1 MHRFHLPSAVTC
13 GTIPRG
19 KVGAAIDGTTLSPL
33 ATRPDMSKEAEFEQ
47 QLRDALHHLYD
58 YPYLQRHPLAVQC
71 FPDAEEG
78 GLRRAHRFNRLLLE
92 SIEELNPPGA
102 SPADTSRARFYTLL
116 VYRYVDERPLPE
128 IMRDMGCS
136 RSQFFREQQKAITLL
151 ASTLREKLERD
162 VLSPARSSDLLDS
175 EASRVLGQREAVDP
189 AETVR
194 GVLAV
199 MRPVAEQRGVTVD
212 CDLDQPL
219 PSMYGSRTLL
229 RQVLLRA
236 LSDLFSREDV
246 RRVGVLVRG
255 ERDRLTMQFHCTTSG
270 PGPAL
275 DGTATA
281 EPELGLVRRLVEM
294 MGGHWQD
301 AAQRGQ
307 ERVYAF
313 DLPVSA
319 PPVLLVIDDNEGIF
333 AAFQGFV
340 AGHGYKVVGARN
352 ATDAL
357 RLARELHPAAITL
370 DIMMPSQDG
379 WEILQA
385 LKADPDTRAIP
396 VIICSV
402 LDDPHLAR
410 ALGAAAYLQKPIGQR
425 DLLDALRALTGPL
438 GTG

>member
-1 MHRFHLPSAVTC
+1 
-13 GTIPRG
+13 
-19 KVGAAIDGTTLSPL
+19 
-33 ATRPDMSKEAEFEQ
+33 MSKQDEFEQ

-58 YPYLQRHPLAVQC
+58 YPYLQKHPLAIQYW
-71 FPDAEEG
+71 PNAEEE

-92 SIEELNPPGA
+92 AIEELNPPGT

-116 VYRYVDERPLPE
+116 VHRYVDERPLPE

-151 ASTLREKLERD
+151 ASTLRERLERD
-162 VLSPARSSDLLDS
+162 VLSPARPSGLLDS

-236 LSDLFSREDV
+236 LSDLFSREGV
-246 RRVGVLVRG
+246 RRVHVCARG
-255 ERDRLTMQFHCTTSG
+255 ERDRLTVQFRCTVSG
-270 PGPAL
+270 PTPGPG
-275 DGTATA
+275 GTVAA

-294 MGGHWQD
+294 MGGHWQE
-301 AAQRGQ
+301 ATLRRQ
-307 ERVYAF
+307 EHIYAF

-319 PPVLLVIDDNEGIF
+319 PRVLLVIDDNEGIIV
-333 AAFQGFV
+333 AFEGFV
-340 AGHGYKVVGARN
+340 AGHGYKVIGARN
-352 ATDAL
+352 AADAV
-357 RLARELHPAAITL
+357 RLARELRPAAITL

-379 WEILQA
+379 WEILQT
-385 LKADPDTRAIP
+385 LKADPETRAIP

-402 LDDPHLAR
+402 LDDPQLAH
-410 ALGAAAYLQKPIGQR
+410 ALGAAAYLQKPITQR
-425 DLLDALRALTGPL
+425 DLLDALRALTVPL